1 MASVPRRSAR
11 LFLSHISQGRSR
23 SAVLW
28 ATTALAVALFGP
40 AGHAAATIRPAATA
54 SWRVVPTPSLVPDNA
69 LSAAA
74 VVSKQLAWAV
84 GTEGYAS
91 DGSKP
96 GTPLMLRWNGTRW
109 SRARLPGSWQGGL
122 AAVAA
127 SSATNAWALGTNASA
142 MLIAH
147 LLHWNGHG
155 WRSTAVPNFG
165 GSINADINLAAAPG
179 GRAWISTDNGGKSSV
194 LFSWNGASWRPQSY
208 PCPHWGCGLI
218 KITARTGK
226 DAWAVG
232 NYVTSAGSGGPL
244 ALHWTGSSWIT
255 TSVPFV
261 RDGYLTGVSGI
272 SSTDAWAV
280 GAVFGSAAMLLY
292 HWDGT
297 AWHKIQ
303 TPAGLTQPPLGENT
317 GITGDSSGHLWIYD
331 FGMPGGDQA
340 TYLRYNGQ
348 RWAMVRDAPV
358 TGEIEAIVRVV
369 AAVPGTQT
377 VWSVGVGLIPG
388 PDGRARIER
397 YG

>member
-1 MASVPRRSAR
+1 V
-11 LFLSHISQGRSR
+11 
-23 SAVLW
+23 
-28 ATTALAVALFGP
+28 ATAALAAALFGP
-40 AGHAAATIRPAATA
+40 AVHAAAIQPAATA
-54 SWRVVPTPSLVPDNA
+54 SWRIVPTPGLIPDNA

-91 DGSKP
+91 NGSNP
-96 GTPLMLRWNGTRW
+96 GTPLILRWNGTRW

-127 SSATNAWALGTNASA
+127 SSATDAWALGTNASA
-142 MLIAH
+142 LLIAH

-155 WRSTAVPNFG
+155 WRSSAVPDFG

-179 GRAWISTDNGGKSSV
+179 GRAWISTDNGGKSTV
-194 LFSWNGASWRPQSY
+194 LFSWNGTSWKPQSY

-218 KITARTGK
+218 KITARTGQ

-232 NYVTSAGSGGPL
+232 NYVNSAGSGGPL
-244 ALHWTGSSWIT
+244 ALHWTGSSWT
-255 TSVPFV
+255 TTPVPFIK
-261 RDGYLTGVSGI
+261 DGYLTGVFGI
-272 SSTDAWAV
+272 SSTNAWAV

-297 AWHKIQ
+297 AWHKMQ
-303 TPAGLTQPPLGENT
+303 TPAGLTQPPLGEST
-317 GITGDSSGHLWIYD
+317 GIAGDSAGHLWIYD
-331 FGMPGGDQA
+331 FGMAESNPA
-340 TYLRYNGQ
+340 SYLHFDGH
-348 RWAMVRDAPV
+348 RWSTVRDAPV
-358 TGEIEAIVRVV
+358 AGQVRAIVRMV

-377 VWSVGVGLIPG
+377 VWSVGVGLTAT